1 VTARLDYFRA
11 VDHLKK
17 ARLRGEDH
25 RGVQAVGLRWTG
37 SRIEGCD
44 FGGAS
49 LRDLRIWDTKVADTS
64 FAGADLRDAVLG
76 SWHRKRRNEWRR
88 VSFAGADLR
97 GAVMIGALFDGCD
110 FSEARLDGVQFEQCD
125 LRDCTFAGA
134 LRDVVFDCRP
144 RPDRPAPASLR
155 NLDFGTAA
163 FTHVEFWDVHP
174 DNVVLAA
181 DPGVFF
187 IPNYRPAARRA
198 LAALESDPS
207 PEAHLLR
214 AELTNA
220 LKGPGTDTG
229 AVLYNHH
236 DYESPTLATLARR
249 HLTNW

>member
-1 VTARLDYFRA
+1 MEQ
-11 VDHLKK
+11 LKK

-25 RGVQAVGLRWTG
+25 RGSQAVGLRWTG

-49 LRDLRIWDTKVADTS
+49 LRDLRIWDTKVADSS

-97 GAVMIGALFDGCD
+97 GVVMIGALFDGCD
-110 FSEARLDGVQFEQCD
+110 FSKARLDGVQFEQCD

-144 RPDRPAPASLR
+144 RPDRPVPAPLR
-155 NLDFGTAA
+155 TLDFGAAA
-163 FTHVEFWDVHP
+163 FIDVEFWDAHP
-174 DNVVLAA
+174 DNVVLPG
-181 DPGVFF
+181 DPGIFF
-187 IPNYRPAARRA
+187 VPSYRRAARRA

-214 AELTNA
+214 AVLTNA

-229 AVLYNHH
+229 AGLHNDY
-236 DYESPTLATLARR
+236 DYESPTLADLARR
-249 HLTNW
+249 LLTT